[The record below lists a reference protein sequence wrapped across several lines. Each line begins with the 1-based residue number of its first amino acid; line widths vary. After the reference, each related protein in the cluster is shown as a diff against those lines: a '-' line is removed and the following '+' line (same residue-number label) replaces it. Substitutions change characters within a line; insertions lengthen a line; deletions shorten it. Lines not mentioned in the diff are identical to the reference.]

1 MASLSASEIS
11 GEGFF
16 NAKENSEALAR
27 TAAAGSLIV
36 VEAQKGEASEAGS
49 SKSEKSKETGMAQP
63 LIEESDF
70 PSEGERDPFF
80 VSSRSWK
87 EE

>member
-1 MASLSASEIS
+1 M
-11 GEGFF
+11 
-16 NAKENSEALAR
+16 
-27 TAAAGSLIV
+27 

-49 SKSEKSKETGMAQP
+49 SKSEKSKGTGMAQP